1 MKPKRER
8 KRLGIVASAAAL
20 GVLVAAATASAETIA
35 VSCKGEEFGKTY
47 DLAFLY
53 EGDNSGVLK
62 VTGSFG
68 EMSLP
73 AGKRRREGVNTDGDK
88 VNATEIWGG
97 ADIPIIVPDKAAI
110 EACIKGKL
118 PPDQVTDSDI
128 VFMTIP
134 SCAAAAPPT
143 AQPVPVKVYAEIGI
157 LDPKSIFL
165 TFKRTYL
172 EATYLP
178 DGKIVLEP
186 LPPPDCK
193 MSE

>member
-1 MKPKRER
+1 MAVFIP
-8 KRLGIVASAAAL
+8 
-20 GVLVAAATASAETIA
+20 AATASAETIA
-35 VSCKGEEFGKTY
+35 VSCKGEEFQKPYELT
-47 DLAFLY
+47 LVY
-53 EGDNSGVLK
+53 EGDDSGTMK

-73 AGKRRREGVNTDGDK
+73 AGKRLREGVNTDGDTVK
-88 VNATEIWGG
+88 ATVIWGG
-97 ADIPIIVPDKAAI
+97 ADIPITVPDKAAI

-118 PPDQVTDSDI
+118 PADQVTDSDI

-143 AQPVPVKVYAEIGI
+143 AQPIPVKVYAEIGI

-172 EATYLP
+172 DATDLP

-186 LPPPDCK
+186 LPPPQCV
-193 MSE
+193 MME